1 MYLISHSQQP
11 WGRALALLSVTLV
24 VSLLTPDARSQ
35 RPEPTVH
42 GVFAGDSMFT
52 VLPPNTIP
60 AIQNPEFLT
69 GDAAA
74 EQMAPDEPVLG
85 ISLGDEAKAYSLW
98 HLDAHE
104 IVNDIIGGV
113 PIAATW

>member
-1 MYLISHSQQP
+1 MNLLCVPRRP
-11 WGRALALLSVTLV
+11 WGRAISTFAV
-24 VSLLTPDARSQ
+24 VLTVILIAPNARSQ
-35 RPEPTVH
+35 RPEPTLH
-42 GVFAGDSMFT
+42 GIFDGDSMFT
-52 VLPPNTIP
+52 VLPPNAIP

-74 EQMAPDEPVLG
+74 AQMAADEPVLG
-85 ISLGDEAKAYSLW
+85 ITLSGESKAYSLW

-104 IVNDIIGGV
+104 IVNDSIGGV